1 MKENDVYLQ
10 QVQNRQKQKIYK
22 NNLFKT
28 YLRQLGQKR
37 EELKQYL
44 NKVET
49 RVRKLE
55 DTGYAQY
62 VEYDVVVAQVN
73 TIRFSYS
80 QKTFFIL
87 LTNRRTAINKIEEE
101 IGRRKQIID
110 KIRKIKITDSNLS
123 TNQQKNNETQ

>member
-10 QVQNRQKQKIYK
+10 QVQNRQKQKVYK

-55 DTGYAQY
+55 DTGYAQF

-87 LTNRRTAINKIEEE
+87 LTNRRTVIDKIDEE
-101 IGRRKQIID
+101 IRRRKQIID
-110 KIRKIKITDSNLS
+110 KIRKIKNTDSNLS
-123 TNQQKNNETQ
+123 ANQQKNNETQ

>member
-10 QVQNRQKQKIYK
+10 QVQNRQKQKVYK

-55 DTGYAQY
+55 DTGYAQF

-87 LTNRRTAINKIEEE
+87 LTNRRTAIDKIDEE
-101 IGRRKQIID
+101 IRRRKQIID
-110 KIRKIKITDSNLS
+110 KIRKIKNTDSNLS
-123 TNQQKNNETQ
+123 ANQQKNNETQ

>member
-10 QVQNRQKQKIYK
+10 QVQNRQKQKVYK

-110 KIRKIKITDSNLS
+110 KIRKIKITESNLS
-123 TNQQKNNETQ
+123 ANHQKNNETY